1 MMPAFTADVARML
14 TPLFLLTLAGSVF
27 LVFGALTRGV
37 SRFQHILVGL
47 FHIAILGSI
56 MWLWN
61 FDSWPILGGML
72 VVDKFALFFT
82 GVCVLCSLA
91 TVAISAGYLHRFGI
105 SRSEYYAMLFFTVAG
120 MFVLVSANDL
130 IALFLGL
137 ELMSLS
143 VYIMVA
149 FRRRDFLSNEAAMK
163 YFLLGAFAVAFML
176 YGMSLIYGLCGTF
189 NFKGILVHAVD
200 NEYYRYPPFLLAI
213 ALILIGFVFKV
224 SAVPFH
230 MWVPD
235 VYQGAPSPVTGFM
248 ATAVKA
254 ASFAAFL
261 RLFYMAFMGGQSQ
274 WEGVIVVLAV
284 LTMTVGNI
292 VALVQRNI
300 KRMLAY
306 SSIAHA
312 GYILVGM
319 TALTIDNSRAASSV
333 MYYSLVYAVM
343 TIGAFALVSALERP
357 DRGGTRGLEL
367 EDYSGLGL
375 RRPFLGLSMATFM
388 FAMAGIP
395 PTAGFFAKFYV
406 FGAAVENG
414 HVTLVVIA
422 VMNSALSL
430 YYYLRVVVYMYMRQP
445 ADGVEPPRVFDDMG
459 VRVVLALSLIAVLW
473 LGFGPSGAIPGVESV
488 FDWANQS
495 LARIAAVM

>member
-1 MMPAFTADVARML
+1 ML
-14 TPLFLLTLAGSVF
+14 TPLFVLTLGGCVMLAW
-27 LVFGALTRGV
+27 GAATRGV
-37 SRFQHILVGL
+37 SRTQHVVVGL
-47 FHIAILGSI
+47 FHVVALASVV
-56 MWLWN
+56 WLWD
-61 FDSWPILGGML
+61 FGGWPILGGML

-82 GVCVLCSLA
+82 AVCLLCSLA
-91 TVAISAGYLHRFGI
+91 TVATSSGYLHRFGI

-137 ELMSLS
+137 ELMSLA

-176 YGMSLIYGLCGTF
+176 YGMSIIYGLCGTF
-189 NFKGILVHAVD
+189 NYKGIVVGAVD
-200 NEYYRYPPFLLAI
+200 GEYFRYPPFLLAV
-213 ALILIGFVFKV
+213 ALIMVGFVFKV

-274 WEGVIVVLAV
+274 WVGVIVVLAV

-292 VALVQRNI
+292 VALVQRNV

-312 GYILVGM
+312 GYIMVGM
-319 TALTIDNSRAASSV
+319 AALAVDSTRAASAV
-333 MYYSLVYAVM
+333 MYYTLVYAVM
-343 TIGAFALVSALERP
+343 TIGAFALVTALEKP

-367 EDYSGLGL
+367 EDYAGVGL
-375 RRPFLGLSMATFM
+375 RRPFLGLAMATFM

-406 FGAAVENG
+406 FGAAIEQG
-414 HVTLVVIA
+414 HVTLVVIG
-422 VMNSALSL
+422 VLNSALSL

-445 ADGVEPPRVFDDMG
+445 AEGVEPARIFDDTG
-459 VRVVLALSLIAVLW
+459 VRVVLALSLIAVIW
-473 LGFGPSGAIPGVESV
+473 LGFGPSGAVPGVESV
-488 FDWANQS
+488 FTWANES
-495 LARIAAVM
+495 LARIAQAM

>member
-14 TPLFLLTLAGSVF
+14 TPLFVLTLAGCVF
-27 LVFGALTRGV
+27 LVWGAM
-37 SRFQHILVGL
+37 SRSVGRAHHAVATL
-47 FHIAILGSI
+47 FHVAVLASVV
-56 MWLWN
+56 WLWN

-82 GVCVLCSLA
+82 GACVLCSLG
-91 TVAISAGYLHRFGI
+91 TVAMSAGYMNRFGI
-105 SRSEYYAMLFFTVAG
+105 GRSEYYAMLFFTVAG

-130 IALFLGL
+130 ISLFLGL

-163 YFLLGAFAVAFML
+163 YFLLGAFAIAFFL
-176 YGMSLIYGLCGTF
+176 YGMSIVYGLCGTL
-189 NFKGILVHAVD
+189 NFKAVFVEAVAE
-200 NEYYRYPPFLLAI
+200 EYFRYPPFLLAI
-213 ALILIGFVFKV
+213 ALLLVGFVFKV

-248 ATAVKA
+248 AAAVKA

-261 RLFYMAFMGGQSQ
+261 RLFYTSFMAGKSQ
-274 WEGVIVVLAV
+274 WAPVIVVLAV
-284 LTMTVGNI
+284 LTMTLGNI
-292 VALVQRNI
+292 VALVQRNV

-312 GYILVGM
+312 GYIMVGM
-319 TALTIDNSRAASSV
+319 AAMSIDNARAASSV
-333 MYYSLVYAVM
+333 MYYTLIYAFM
-343 TIGAFALVSALERP
+343 TMGAFALVTALEKP

-367 EDYSGLGL
+367 DDYAGLGL
-375 RRPFLGLSMATFM
+375 RRPFLGLAMATFM

-406 FGAAVENG
+406 FGAAVEQG
-414 HVTLVVIA
+414 LVTLVVIG
-422 VMNSALSL
+422 VLNSALSL
-430 YYYLRVVVYMYMRQP
+430 YYYLRVVVYMYMRRP
-445 ADGVEPPRVFDDMG
+445 AEGTEPQVFDDLG
-459 VRVVLALSLIAVLW
+459 VRVVLAVSFAAVIW
-473 LGFGPSGAIPGVESV
+473 LGIGPGGVVPGIENI
-488 FDWANQS
+488 FDWAHQS
-495 LARIAAVM
+495 LARLAGL